1 MRLAALL
8 LIAACAAAPLAP
20 SPARAAPLRAPA
32 LATAP
37 SAAIVDIAGPRCGP
51 RAHYVRG
58 HRARNGQWIKG
69 RCIRDKRRR

>member
-8 LIAACAAAPLAP
+8 LIAIAAVPLAP
-20 SPARAAPLRAPA
+20 SPVRAASPSAPE
-32 LATAP
+32 LAAAP
-37 SAAIVDIAGPRCGP
+37 GAAIVEIAGPRCGP

-58 HRARNGQWIKG
+58 HRARNGKWIKG